1 MMSLLLQQT
10 PEKRIHMTKPIEGV
24 NLQLDVDLQND
35 YADLKQTSSV
45 KKLDYKLQSDQ
56 KAIE

>member
-10 PEKRIHMTKPIEGV
+10 PEKRIHMIKPIEGV

-45 KKLDYKLQSDQ
+45 K
-56 KAIE
+56 

>member
-45 KKLDYKLQSDQ
+45 K
-56 KAIE
+56 